1 MHEPDDARLVSWW
14 GLVLEGF
21 STTMRHVA
29 ADVEAECGLSQAPAE
44 VMLRLGRSP
53 GGRLPMSRI
62 ARESS
67 LSSGGLTKVA
77 DKLVALGLAR
87 RVPDADDR
95 RVIYIELTSRGQ
107 ALADRI
113 EKRTAE
119 VLRRTMLAVLGV
131 ADAQQLSESMRRLRD
146 AG

>member
-1 MHEPDDARLVSWW
+1 
-14 GLVLEGF
+14 
-21 STTMRHVA
+21 
-29 ADVEAECGLSQAPAE
+29 
-44 VMLRLGRSP
+44 
-53 GGRLPMSRI
+53 MSRI

-87 RVPDADDR
+87 RVPAADDR

-119 VLRRTMLAVLGV
+119 VLRRTMLAELGV
-131 ADAQQLSESMRRLRD
+131 AEAQQLSESMRRLRD